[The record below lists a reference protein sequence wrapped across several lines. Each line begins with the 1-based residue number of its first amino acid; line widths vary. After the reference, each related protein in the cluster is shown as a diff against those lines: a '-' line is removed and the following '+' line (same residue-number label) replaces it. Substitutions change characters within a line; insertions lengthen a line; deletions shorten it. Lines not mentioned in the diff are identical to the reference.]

1 LKNNIKIEGVNMKTK
16 LIALAMMLT
25 ATLGYEGKASAQASG
40 QGLTFQISNQ
50 QSESLGTVTVTSQ
63 DQGFY
68 VAVPGTSFDSVDIDD
83 TAISITIFG
92 QTVPQG
98 QQAYVTLPDGTIV
111 AVLWE
116 TTSEVI
122 VLDKDEID

>member
-1 LKNNIKIEGVNMKTK
+1 MERVNMKTK
-16 LIALAMMLT
+16 LIAFAMMLT
-25 ATLGYEGKASAQASG
+25 ATLGYEGKASAQAS

-50 QSESLGTVTVTSQ
+50 QSESLGAVTVTSQ

-68 VAVPGTSFDSVDIDD
+68 VAVPGSSVDSVDIDD

-111 AVLWE
+111 AVLWA